1 MKKYFIFL
9 DESGLIHK
17 NSSDEYFIIGGFITE
32 DYTKL
37 KKLYKKATLKIK
49 QRNNISIENELKA
62 LHMNTG
68 DKRFC
73 LEEIQN
79 DNLFKFIGIM
89 VEKSKLK
96 KPVSEVNIFYNYLIK
111 LLLDFLIDKNVI
123 QSGSEVYIAIDKRS
137 IKVSSLNSLED
148 YLKIHY
154 EYEKDFDINLKIEY
168 LDSHDNYNIQIADL
182 ICNTFWVKYSY
193 PETDKVSEK
202 IDKSRVLLKQFP

>member
-1 MKKYFIFL
+1 MKKYYIFL

-17 NSSDEYFIIGGFITE
+17 NSPNEYFIIGGFITE

-49 QRNNISIENELKA
+49 QRKNILLKDELKA
-62 LHMNTG
+62 VHMNKG

-73 LEEIQN
+73 LEEIQK
-79 DNLFKFIGIM
+79 DDLFKFIGIM
-89 VEKSKLK
+89 VKKSKLR
-96 KPVSEVNIFYNYLIK
+96 KPVNEVNIFYNYLIR
-111 LLLDFLIDKNVI
+111 LLLDFLIEKKIMDN
-123 QSGSEVYIAIDKRS
+123 GNEVYLAIDKRS

-154 EYEKDFDINLKIEY
+154 EYEKDFDVNLNIEY

-182 ICNTFWVKYSY
+182 ICNTLWVKYSY
-193 PETDKVSEK
+193 PKTDEVSEK
-202 IDKSRVLLKQFP
+202 IDKSRVLLKKFP